1 MRAHVEL
8 IQQSDLCW
16 HPAELHGGTG
26 RVMQRNLSYDE
37 EDGSA
42 STKLF
47 FETAW
52 DRPGGYHEAYRMV
65 RLRRTG
71 QNGRYY
77 FWSRNVL
84 ASTCWS

>member
-1 MRAHVEL
+1 MRPHVEL

-42 STKLF
+42 QQNFPLKPHGIDLVDIMKQT
-47 FETAW
+47 
-52 DRPGGYHEAYRMV
+52 
-65 RLRRTG
+65 
-71 QNGRYY
+71 QNGLCLK
-77 FWSRNVL
+77 VK
-84 ASTCWS
+84 